1 MPDWSRRSSSRTTAG
16 RHWKRAA
23 SRLAEIGD
31 AVTVFSVANLFR
43 REVLDSR
50 QREWLGSVQLTRP
63 VPLWVATGLVLAVAA
78 TVFAYL
84 WFGEYTRKARVSG
97 YLVPDRGVI
106 RLTAPQV
113 AAILESRVSEGKRV
127 RQGDVLF
134 VLAVGQSSP
143 AGDTQSAV
151 EASLATRQQSLRGS
165 SAQQSELEAARLAAL
180 DRRIDAMQRELAS
193 MAAEEALQRQRQ
205 QLAEEAL
212 AQYKAYRADNFVSDA
227 QVRTRSEELFGVKA
241 QVIALERQRAAHL
254 REIAGLQAERRE
266 LPLRAR
272 AAQGVIDRDLA
283 LVAQQSAENAA
294 RQTIV
299 VRAPQ
304 DGTISAVV
312 AETGQNVA
320 LGAAM
325 ASLIPA
331 DTRLQALL
339 FAPSSAIGFVRA
351 DQTVM
356 LRYEAFPYQ
365 KFGHQGGQVVQVSR
379 APLQSA
385 ELAGLPLS
393 GTTPAEPLYRIT
405 VKLDKQDVAAYGTAQ
420 ALAPGMQLDADV
432 VLDRR
437 RLIEWIFEP
446 VLGIAS
452 RM

>member
-1 MPDWSRRSSSRTTAG
+1 
-16 RHWKRAA
+16 
-23 SRLAEIGD
+23 
-31 AVTVFSVANLFR
+31 VVNLFR

-50 QREWLGSVQLTRP
+50 QREWLGTVQLTRP
-63 VPLWVATGLVLAVAA
+63 VPLWVATGFVLAVAA
-78 TVFAYL
+78 AVFTFL
-84 WFGEYTRKARVSG
+84 FLGEYTRKARVTG

-106 RLTAPQV
+106 RLVAPQSATV
-113 AAILESRVSEGKRV
+113 LESRAAEGKRV
-127 RQGDVLF
+127 RQGEVLF
-134 VLAVGQSSP
+134 VLSVGQSSP
-143 AGDTQSAV
+143 AGDTQSVV

-165 SAQQSELEAARLAAL
+165 ATQQSELEAARLGAL
-180 DRRIDAMQRELAS
+180 DRRIDAMQRELAP

-212 AQYKAYRADNFVSDA
+212 AQYKAFRAENYVSEA
-227 QVRTRSEELFGVKA
+227 QVRTKSEELFGVKA

-254 REIAGLQAERRE
+254 REIASLQAERRE

-272 AAQGVIDRDLA
+272 AAQGEIDRDLA

-312 AETGQNVA
+312 VEAGQSVA
-320 LGAAM
+320 SAGPM

-331 DTRLQALL
+331 DTRLQAQL
-339 FAPSSAIGFVRA
+339 FAPSSAIGFVRPE
-351 DQTVM
+351 QTVM
-356 LRYEAFPYQ
+356 LRYQAFPYQ
-365 KFGHQGGQVVQVSR
+365 KFGHQGGRVVQVSR
-379 APLQSA
+379 APLQTA
-385 ELAGLPLS
+385 ELAGLPVA
-393 GTTPAEPLYRIT
+393 GAAAGEPLYRIT
-405 VKLDKQDVAAYGTAQ
+405 VNLDRQDVTAYGTAQ
-420 ALAPGMQLDADV
+420 ALAPGMQLDDDV

-452 RM
+452 RV

>member
-1 MPDWSRRSSSRTTAG
+1 
-16 RHWKRAA
+16 
-23 SRLAEIGD
+23 
-31 AVTVFSVANLFR
+31 VANLFR

-50 QREWLGSVQLTRP
+50 QREWLGTVQLTRP
-63 VPLWVATGLVLAVAA
+63 VPLWVATGFVLAVAA
-78 TVFAYL
+78 AVFAFL
-84 WFGEYTRKARVSG
+84 FLGEYTRKARVTG

-106 RLTAPQV
+106 RLVAPQSATV
-113 AAILESRVSEGKRV
+113 LESHAAEGKRV

-134 VLAVGQSSP
+134 VLAVGQASP
-143 AGDTQSAV
+143 SGDTQSAV
-151 EASLATRQQSLRGS
+151 EASLAARQQSLRGR
-165 SAQQSELEAARLAAL
+165 ATQQAELEAARLGAI
-180 DRRIDAMQRELAS
+180 DRRIDAMQRELAP

-212 AQYKAYRADNFVSDA
+212 AQYKAFRAENYVSEA
-227 QVRTRSEELFGVKA
+227 QVRTKSEGLFGVKA
-241 QVIALERQRAAHL
+241 QVIGLERQRAAHL
-254 REIAGLQAERRE
+254 REIASLQAERRE

-272 AAQGVIDRDLA
+272 AAQGEIDRDMA

-312 AETGQNVA
+312 VESGQSVA
-320 LGAAM
+320 SAGPM

-331 DTRLQALL
+331 DTRLQAQL
-339 FAPSSAIGFVRA
+339 FAPSSAIGFVRPE
-351 DQTVM
+351 QTVM
-356 LRYEAFPYQ
+356 LRYQAFPYQ
-365 KFGHQGGQVVQVSR
+365 KFGHQGGRVVQVSR

-385 ELAGLPLS
+385 ELAGLPVA
-393 GTTPAEPLYRIT
+393 GAAAGEPLYRII
-405 VKLDKQDVAAYGTAQ
+405 VDLDKQDVTAYGAAQ

-452 RM
+452 RV

>member
-1 MPDWSRRSSSRTTAG
+1 M
-16 RHWKRAA
+16 
-23 SRLAEIGD
+23 
-31 AVTVFSVANLFR
+31 ANLFR

-50 QREWLGSVQLTRP
+50 QREWLGTVQLMRP
-63 VPLWVATGLVLAVAA
+63 VPLWVATGFVLAVAVA
-78 TVFAYL
+78 VFAFL
-84 WFGEYTRKARVSG
+84 FLGEYARKARVTG

-106 RLTAPQV
+106 RLVAPQFATV
-113 AAILESRVSEGKRV
+113 LESHAAEGKRV

-143 AGDTQSAV
+143 SGDTQSAV

-165 SAQQSELEAARLAAL
+165 ATQQSELEAARLAAL
-180 DRRIDAMQRELAS
+180 DRRIDAMQRELAP

-212 AQYKAYRADNFVSDA
+212 AQYKAFRAENYVSEA
-227 QVRTRSEELFGVKA
+227 QVRTKSEELFGVKA

-254 REIAGLQAERRE
+254 REIASLQAERRE

-272 AAQGVIDRDLA
+272 AAQGEIDRDLA

-312 AETGQNVA
+312 VEAGQSVA
-320 LGAAM
+320 SSGPM

-331 DTRLQALL
+331 DTRLQAQL
-339 FAPSSAIGFVRA
+339 FAPSSAIGFVRPE
-351 DQTVM
+351 QTVM
-356 LRYEAFPYQ
+356 LRYQAFPYQ
-365 KFGHQGGQVVQVSR
+365 KFGHQGGRVVQVSR

-385 ELAGLPLS
+385 ELAGLPVT
-393 GTTPAEPLYRIT
+393 GAIAGEPLYRIT
-405 VKLDKQDVAAYGTAQ
+405 VNLDRQDVTAYGTAQ

-452 RM
+452 RV

>member
-1 MPDWSRRSSSRTTAG
+1 
-16 RHWKRAA
+16 
-23 SRLAEIGD
+23 
-31 AVTVFSVANLFR
+31 
-43 REVLDSR
+43 
-50 QREWLGSVQLTRP
+50 
-63 VPLWVATGLVLAVAA
+63 LAVAA
-78 TVFAYL
+78 AVFAFL
-84 WFGEYTRKARVSG
+84 FLGEYTRKARVTG

-106 RLTAPQV
+106 RLVAPQSATV
-113 AAILESRVSEGKRV
+113 LESHAAEGKRV

-134 VLAVGQSSP
+134 VLAVGQASP
-143 AGDTQSAV
+143 SGDTQSAV
-151 EASLATRQQSLRGS
+151 EASLAARQQSLRGS
-165 SAQQSELEAARLAAL
+165 ATQQAELEAARLAAI
-180 DRRIDAMQRELAS
+180 DRRIDAMQRELAP

-212 AQYKAYRADNFVSDA
+212 AQYKAFRAENYVSEA
-227 QVRTRSEELFGVKA
+227 QVRTKSEGLFGVKA
-241 QVIALERQRAAHL
+241 QVIGLERQRAAHL
-254 REIAGLQAERRE
+254 REIASLQAERRE

-272 AAQGVIDRDLA
+272 AAQGEIDRDMA

-312 AETGQNVA
+312 VESGQSVA
-320 LGAAM
+320 SAGPM

-331 DTRLQALL
+331 DTRLQAQL
-339 FAPSSAIGFVRA
+339 FAPSSAIGFVRPE
-351 DQTVM
+351 QTVM
-356 LRYEAFPYQ
+356 LRYQAFPYQ
-365 KFGHQGGQVVQVSR
+365 KFGHQGGRVVQVSR

-385 ELAGLPLS
+385 ELAGLPVA
-393 GTTPAEPLYRIT
+393 GAAAGEPLYRII
-405 VKLDKQDVAAYGTAQ
+405 VDLDKQDVTAYGAAQ

-452 RM
+452 RV

>member
-1 MPDWSRRSSSRTTAG
+1 M
-16 RHWKRAA
+16 
-23 SRLAEIGD
+23 
-31 AVTVFSVANLFR
+31 ANLFR
-43 REVLDSR
+43 REVLDAR
-50 QREWLGSVQLTRP
+50 QREWLGTVQLTRP
-63 VPLWVATGLVLAVAA
+63 VPLWVATGFILGVAA
-78 TVFAYL
+78 AVFSFL
-84 WFGEYTRKARVSG
+84 WIGEYTRKARVTG

-106 RLTAPQV
+106 RLVAPQSATV
-113 AAILESRVSEGKRV
+113 LESHVAEGKRV

-143 AGDTQSAV
+143 SGDTQTAV

-165 SAQQSELEAARLAAL
+165 ATQQAELKAARLAAL
-180 DRRIDAMQRELAS
+180 DRRIDAMQRELAP

-212 AQYKAYRADNFVSDA
+212 AQYKAFRADNYVSEA
-227 QVRTRSEELFGVKA
+227 QVRTKSEELFGVKA

-272 AAQGVIDRDLA
+272 AAQGEIDRDLA

-312 AETGQNVA
+312 VESGQSVA
-320 LGAAM
+320 SAGPM

-331 DTRLQALL
+331 DTRLQAQL
-339 FAPSSAIGFVRA
+339 FAPSSAIGFVRPE
-351 DQTVM
+351 QTVM
-356 LRYEAFPYQ
+356 LRYQAFPYQ
-365 KFGHQGGQVVQVSR
+365 KFGHQGGRVVQVSR
-379 APLQSA
+379 APLQTA
-385 ELAGLPLS
+385 ELAGLPVA
-393 GTTPAEPLYRIT
+393 GAVAGEPLYRIT
-405 VKLDKQDVAAYGTAQ
+405 VTLDRQDVTAYGTAQ

-452 RM
+452 RV

>member
-1 MPDWSRRSSSRTTAG
+1 M
-16 RHWKRAA
+16 A
-23 SRLAEIGD
+23 S
-31 AVTVFSVANLFR
+31 LFR

-50 QREWLGSVQLTRP
+50 QREWLGTVQLTRP
-63 VPLWVATGLVLAVAA
+63 VPLWVATGFVLAVTV
-78 TVFAYL
+78 TVFSFL
-84 WFGEYTRKARVSG
+84 WIGEYTRKARVTG

-106 RLTAPQV
+106 RLV
-113 AAILESRVSEGKRV
+113 ARQAATVLESHVSEGKRV

-143 AGDTQSAV
+143 SGDTQSAV

-165 SAQQSELEAARLAAL
+165 AAQQSELEAARLAAI
-180 DRRIDAMQRELAS
+180 DRRIDAMQRELAP

-212 AQYKAYRADNFVSDA
+212 AQYKAFRADNYVSEA
-227 QVRTRSEELFGVKA
+227 QVRTKSEELFGVKA
-241 QVIALERQRAAHL
+241 QVIALERQRAVHL

-266 LPLRAR
+266 LPMRAR
-272 AAQGVIDRDLA
+272 AVQGEIDRDMA

-294 RQTIV
+294 RQRIV

-312 AETGQNVA
+312 VEAGQSVA
-320 LGAAM
+320 SAGAM

-331 DTRLQALL
+331 DTRLQAQL
-339 FAPSSAIGFVRA
+339 FAPSSAIGFVRP

-356 LRYEAFPYQ
+356 LRYQAFPYQ
-365 KFGHQGGQVVQVSR
+365 KFGHQSGRVVQVSR
-379 APLQSA
+379 APLQPA
-385 ELAGLPLS
+385 ELAGMSVPGAAS
-393 GTTPAEPLYRIT
+393 GEPLYRIT
-405 VKLDKQDVAAYGTAQ
+405 VSLDKQDVAAYGKAQ

-452 RM
+452 RV